1 MLTYGAWDEPMMALE
16 LWFSIQIQITCR
28 YVPLLA
34 CVPHGWL
41 ADPIADGGPGEATA
55 PGLEHPAATS
65 SPQAPSTPA
74 ANRMLTA
81 ITFRALPPRPA
92 MSALNPAPRRR
103 VSHMPDVAELIK
115 TSPLPQDNFNS
126 S

>member
-34 CVPHGWL
+34 CIPHGWL
-41 ADPIADGGPGEATA
+41 ANAAADGVPGEATA
-55 PGLEHPAATS
+55 AGLEHPAATS

-74 ANRMLTA
+74 ANRILTA
-81 ITFRALPPRPA
+81 IMFRALPVR
-92 MSALNPAPRRR
+92 SRLCQHSTPAPRRR
-103 VSHMPDVAELIK
+103 VSHMPDVAEL
-115 TSPLPQDNFNS
+115 
-126 S
+126 

>member
-41 ADPIADGGPGEATA
+41 ANAVADGVPGEATA
-55 PGLEHPAATS
+55 AGLEHPAATS

-74 ANRMLTA
+74 ANRVLTA
-81 ITFRALPPRPA
+81 TTFRALPPEA
-92 MSALNPAPRRR
+92 GYVSTQPRHLDEESRTCLTW
-103 VSHMPDVAELIK
+103 P
-115 TSPLPQDNFNS
+115 N
-126 S
+126 